1 MTPEAMTREQQ
12 ELDVSV
18 VLPVYNESG
27 HILREVERIRNGL
40 DGSPYSYEIIV
51 IDDGSTDGS
60 YELVLANED
69 IRIIRFAQNHG
80 TGAARKA
87 GTLAAAGRIVVW
99 TDVDMTYPN
108 DEIPLLV
115 AELEGFDQVVGARTS
130 EQGTKKAARF
140 TAKWILRRLASYLVK
155 TPIPDLNSGFRA
167 FRRDVGLQFLHLLPS
182 GFSCVTTMTMTFLAN
197 GYSVRHVQIDYK
209 PRAGKSKFHWWA
221 DTTRYLTQ
229 IVRMVLSYSPLRF
242 FMPLGGALLILGLS
256 KLGYDI
262 VAKNFRVATNTLVI
276 LFAALQVISIG
287 LLADLVVRVGAP
299 ANEVEPASVEHRLA
313 RPVDRASL
321 TSAPR

>member
-1 MTPEAMTREQQ
+1 MTPQAETREQQ

-27 HILREVERIRNGL
+27 HILQEVERIRNGL
-40 DGSPYSYEIIV
+40 DRSPYSYEIIV

-87 GTLAAAGRIVVW
+87 GTLTAAGRIVVW

-115 AELEGFDQVVGARTS
+115 GELEGFDQVVGARTS
-130 EQGTKKAARF
+130 EQGTKKVARF
-140 TAKWILRRLASYLVK
+140 TAKWILRRLAGYLVK

-167 FRRDVGLQFLHLLPS
+167 FRRDVALQFLHLLPR

-197 GYSVRHVQIDYK
+197 GYSVRHVEIDYR
-209 PRAGKSKFHWWA
+209 PRAGKSKSH
-221 DTTRYLTQ
+221 
-229 IVRMVLSYSPLRF
+229 
-242 FMPLGGALLILGLS
+242 
-256 KLGYDI
+256 
-262 VAKNFRVATNTLVI
+262 
-276 LFAALQVISIG
+276 
-287 LLADLVVRVGAP
+287 
-299 ANEVEPASVEHRLA
+299 
-313 RPVDRASL
+313 
-321 TSAPR
+321 

>member
-1 MTPEAMTREQQ
+1 MTREQQ

-27 HILREVERIRNGL
+27 HILPEVERIRNGL

-140 TAKWILRRLASYLVK
+140 TAKWILRRLAGYLVK

-242 FMPLGGALLILGLS
+242 FMPLGGALLILGLG

-287 LLADLVVRVGAP
+287 LLADLVVRIGAP

-313 RPVDRASL
+313 APRL
-321 TSAPR
+321 TISAPP